1 MVCLDPPEVAYT
13 VSSTVDT
20 NQDGLELLTYQ
31 EEVIYSCV
39 SGYEPTGGGDN
50 RRMCMHDGGFNGTD
64 LICELECEY
73 TYFLKRSLNWLGT
86 VYLSAWDPDADK

>member
-64 LICELECEY
+64 LICKLECKY
-73 TYFLKRSLNWLGT
+73 TLTFEKEFELVRDGVSQRLG
-86 VYLSAWDPDADK
+86 SRR